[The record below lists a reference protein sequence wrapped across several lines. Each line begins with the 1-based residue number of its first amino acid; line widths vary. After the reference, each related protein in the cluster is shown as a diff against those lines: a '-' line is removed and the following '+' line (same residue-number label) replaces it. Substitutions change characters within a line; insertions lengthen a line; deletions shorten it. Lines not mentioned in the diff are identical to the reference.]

1 MNQNGLEF
9 AGTRDRRTHPARL
22 LCCPRRPFRREKTER
37 CTAPRYWCSASSR
50 WSRWRAALLGRFLPK
65 LGPLARAASFLDDV
79 IGDGTRVL
87 VPLDQL
93 TVERRACSKC
103 GYGVQVWISRKRA

>member
-1 MNQNGLEF
+1 M
-9 AGTRDRRTHPARL
+9 
-22 LCCPRRPFRREKTER
+22 
-37 CTAPRYWCSASSR
+37 
-50 WSRWRAALLGRFLPK
+50 
-65 LGPLARAASFLDDV
+65 DDV

-103 GYGVQVWISRKRA
+103 GYGVQVWISRETGVMVPDRTAWARVCINARSGSPSKCAVLLRSVAGLG